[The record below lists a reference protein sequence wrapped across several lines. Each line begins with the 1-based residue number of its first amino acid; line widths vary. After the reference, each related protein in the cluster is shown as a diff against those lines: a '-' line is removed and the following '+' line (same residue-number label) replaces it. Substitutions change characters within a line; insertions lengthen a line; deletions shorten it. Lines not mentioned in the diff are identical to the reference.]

1 MVVVALSALAGL
13 ATGAAN
19 EEQHHAQG
27 RRDIIGNLVS
37 NVVSEVSNVVQSVAC
52 SNNKLAAMMS
62 ANAAL
67 AAPFCSS
74 SVGIVMKTPTTTVT
88 TKPTR

>member
-1 MVVVALSALAGL
+1 MVVVAFSALAGL
-13 ATGAAN
+13 TRAAN
-19 EEQHHAQG
+19 EEQHQAEG
-27 RRDIIGNLVS
+27 RDIIGNLVS
-37 NVVSEVSNVVQSVAC
+37 NLVGDVSNIVQSVAC
-52 SNNKLAAMMS
+52 SSNKLAALMS

-74 SVGIVMKTPTTTVT
+74 SVGVIMKTPTATVT